1 MKQLLTLFLFFVLVT
16 ASYAQE
22 VVSIRGT
29 VENASDDSVLEN
41 VNIVNLNQVWGATT
55 DKKGA
60 FEIRAVV
67 NDTLFFSYL
76 GFKSIRVR
84 VTNDWLSYGTVKIK
98 MTEIGIALEE
108 VIVKPVT
115 LTGYIEVDARTIP
128 IYDNYRYRIEGIGG
142 SGYEGGDKQP
152 SALNKVLS
160 SVFNPADFL
169 YNVFGK
175 RPRQM
180 KKLRKMKE
188 NDAIRNLLASKFDR
202 ETLMAVLQLERLDID
217 EILNNCTYSSD
228 FITAAS
234 DLQILDAISECY
246 EKYRVLNRGK

>member
-1 MKQLLTLFLFFVLVT
+1 
-16 ASYAQE
+16 
-22 VVSIRGT
+22 
-29 VENASDDSVLEN
+29 
-41 VNIVNLNQVWGATT
+41 
-55 DKKGA
+55 
-60 FEIRAVV
+60 
-67 NDTLFFSYL
+67 
-76 GFKSIRVR
+76 
-84 VTNDWLSYGTVKIK
+84 

-108 VIVKPVT
+108 VIVKPIT

-128 IYDNYRYRIEGIGG
+128 IYDNYRYRIDGIGG

-152 SALNKVLS
+152 SALSKVLS

-217 EILNNCTYSSD
+217 EILKKCPEMLS
-228 FITAAS
+228 FLFA
-234 DLQILDAISECY
+234 LLCP
-246 EKYRVLNRGK
+246 

>member
-1 MKQLLTLFLFFVLVT
+1 MKQLLTLFLVSLFIT
-16 ASYAQE
+16 ISNAQE

-55 DKKGA
+55 DKKGN
-60 FEIRAVV
+60 FQIRAVV

-108 VIVKPVT
+108 VVVKPVT

-152 SALNKVLS
+152 SALSKVLS

-175 RPRQM
+175 QPRQM

-188 NDAIRNLLASKFDR
+188 DDAIRNLLASKFDR

-246 EKYRVLNRGK
+246 EQYRVLNRDN